1 VAIAAD
7 RIRTISVIRLHPVI
21 GAEIGGV
28 DLCRPLDAETL
39 RQIKDAWHE
48 HTVLLFRGQSL
59 SEDDQRRFASYFGPV
74 AKRVPPKP
82 GATGVGD
89 APAWNDMMLVSD
101 KLDANGKP
109 LGTLGHGEM
118 WFHTDKCYHRRPH
131 RASFLYGIEIPSA
144 GGHTKF
150 SSMYAAYDRLP
161 ADLKRRLDGAMVMQG
176 QQYGVGRRIDVTLPL
191 ESTHHCRQPIFV
203 TNPGSGRKALYV
215 ASQSSMRI
223 EDMPRDE
230 SEALLQRLTS
240 AAGRRRPKR
249 TSTTS
254 KTWRE
259 ALSPA
264 LPNVR
269 RHRAKTRPVP
279 LLVADC
285 SKRAIRSA
293 GRTGDSVNGK
303 AIHIQRTPRRIAAV
317 RRFGRDR
324 SEAEMPKASKA
335 GRSDEK

>member
-1 VAIAAD
+1 MAIAAE
-7 RIRTISVIRLHPVI
+7 RIRTISVTKMHPVI

-48 HTVLLFRGQSL
+48 HSVLLFRGQSL

-101 KLDANGKP
+101 KLDADGKP

-161 ADLKRRLDGAMVMQG
+161 TDLKRRLDGAMVMQG

-191 ESTHHCRQPIFV
+191 EHPSLPAADLHHQSRLRAQGALRRQPELDV
-203 TNPGSGRKALYV
+203 DRRYAARRKRDAAARLFEIAEDPAIIYEHVWRVGDLIMWDNLACLHARTDWPSEQRRTLRRCTVEGEPLY
-215 ASQSSMRI
+215 
-223 EDMPRDE
+223 
-230 SEALLQRLTS
+230 
-240 AAGRRRPKR
+240 
-249 TSTTS
+249 
-254 KTWRE
+254 
-259 ALSPA
+259 
-264 LPNVR
+264 
-269 RHRAKTRPVP
+269 
-279 LLVADC
+279 
-285 SKRAIRSA
+285 
-293 GRTGDSVNGK
+293 
-303 AIHIQRTPRRIAAV
+303 
-317 RRFGRDR
+317 
-324 SEAEMPKASKA
+324 
-335 GRSDEK
+335 